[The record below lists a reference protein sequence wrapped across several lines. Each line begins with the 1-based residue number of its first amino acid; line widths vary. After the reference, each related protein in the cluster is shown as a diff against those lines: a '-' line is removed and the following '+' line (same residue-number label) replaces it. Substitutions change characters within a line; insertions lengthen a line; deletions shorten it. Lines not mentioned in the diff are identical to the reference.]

1 MSKRPGRTTGLLVVQ
16 GESENRKEGVQNGTS
31 TAARSSQR
39 RNVGKS
45 ISGVDS
51 FAGKQAVASRRPF
64 AVFDIDGTLI
74 RWQLYHA
81 IADALA
87 KKGHIDAKTHKKV
100 KDSRMIWKTRTHGEA
115 FGAYQTELVTAYE
128 KLLLDLSYKDFNQA
142 VQAVFDEYK
151 DQIYVYTRQ
160 LIKDLKKKNYLLL
173 AISGSQ
179 IEIVSKIAKHY
190 GFDDCVG
197 TIYAHE
203 NDKFTGAVTIHLGG
217 KHVVLEE
224 LIAKH
229 HASLAGSVAVGDG
242 ASDISMLE
250 MVETPIAFNP
260 EKKLFDHAKG
270 KGWKIVIERKNMVY
284 ELEDS
289 DGRYLLAPAS

>member
-1 MSKRPGRTTGLLVVQ
+1 MSK
-16 GESENRKEGVQNGTS
+16 
-31 TAARSSQR
+31 
-39 RNVGKS
+39 
-45 ISGVDS
+45 
-51 FAGKQAVASRRPF
+51 RPF

-87 KKGHIDAKTHKKV
+87 KRGHIDAKTHQKI
-100 KDSRMIWKTRTHGEA
+100 KDARMVWKRRTHGEA
-115 FGAYQTELVTAYE
+115 FSAYQTELVTVYE
-128 KLLLDLSYKDFNQA
+128 KLLLDLSVKQFNEA

-151 DQIYVYTRQ
+151 DQVYIYIRELVKR
-160 LIKDLKKKNYLLL
+160 LKKDGYLLF

-179 IEIVSKIAKHY
+179 IEIVSKIASY
-190 GFDDCVG
+190 YDFDDCVG

-203 NDKFTGAVTIHLGG
+203 KDKFTGAVTIHLGG

-250 MVETPIAFNP
+250 MIETPIAFNP
-260 EKKLFDHAKG
+260 EKKLFDYAKG

-284 ELEDS
+284 ELEKK
-289 DGRYLLAPAS
+289 DGRYVLAKTT

>member
-1 MSKRPGRTTGLLVVQ
+1 MSK
-16 GESENRKEGVQNGTS
+16 
-31 TAARSSQR
+31 
-39 RNVGKS
+39 
-45 ISGVDS
+45 
-51 FAGKQAVASRRPF
+51 RPF

-87 KKGHIDAKTHKKV
+87 KRGHIDAKTHQKI
-100 KDSRMIWKTRTHGEA
+100 KDARMVWKRRTHGEA
-115 FGAYQTELVTAYE
+115 FSAYQTELVTVYE
-128 KLLLDLSYKDFNQA
+128 KLLLDLSVKQFNEA

-151 DQIYVYTRQ
+151 DQVYIYIRELVKR
-160 LIKDLKKKNYLLL
+160 LKKDGYLLF

-179 IEIVSKIAKHY
+179 IEIVSKIASY
-190 GFDDCVG
+190 YDFDDYVG

-203 NDKFTGAVTIHLGG
+203 KDKFTGAVTIHLGG

-250 MVETPIAFNP
+250 MIETPIAFNP
-260 EKKLFDHAKG
+260 EKKLFDYAKG

-284 ELEDS
+284 ELEKK
-289 DGRYLLAPAS
+289 DGRYVLAKTT